1 MQRSLEYYR
10 SDAGKIKK
18 KNLNARR
25 RHHMADFT
33 STENR
38 LGGKDDH
45 VAADMVRHL
54 QVVTGLIE
62 ARRVARQEIK
72 ELVAEILR
80 QLRIDNGKKMAYP
93 GCEADNRSP

>member
-1 MQRSLEYYR
+1 
-10 SDAGKIKK
+10 
-18 KNLNARR
+18 
-25 RHHMADFT
+25 
-33 STENR
+33 